1 MVEHLSITSITS
13 ITDRSIPMSQHI
25 ITIALLL
32 VLVLGVVSPFSALA
46 ALMLIVVGLLLY
58 GLLMA
63 VVRALLTG
71 EDSRISKAHEDR

>member
-1 MVEHLSITSITS
+1 
-13 ITDRSIPMSQHI
+13 MSQHI